1 MNSILIVMFVF
12 ICGLIILLMHQISR
26 LMEMQEDLKEQ
37 HDTIRTFIFSCHRIL
52 LKSEQIADNKFPKVE
67 SSLHDIDRNIG
78 ILHTFLEEYTDTIL
92 KAIGSNNGDID
103 AISSY
108 LEIMKNTI
116 LDMNDKMN
124 IPTYGGEVNDTEEAD
139 LIPENWTDTSPT
151 LHVYY
156 AEDDN
161 I

>member
-1 MNSILIVMFVF
+1 MNSILIAMFVF
-12 ICGLIILLMHQISR
+12 ICGLVFLLMHQISR
-26 LMEMQEDLKEQ
+26 LMQMQEDLKEQ
-37 HDTIRTFIFSCHRIL
+37 HDDFHKCTFSRL
-52 LKSEQIADNKFPKVE
+52 N
-67 SSLHDIDRNIG
+67 DIDRNIG

-124 IPTYGGEVNDTEEAD
+124 KPIYGGEVNDTEEVD
-139 LIPENWTDTSPT
+139 LVPENWTDVSPT
-151 LHVYY
+151 LHIHYT
-156 AEDDN
+156 EDEN
-161 I
+161 M

>member
-1 MNSILIVMFVF
+1 MNSILIAMFVF
-12 ICGLIILLMHQISR
+12 ICGLVFLLMHQISR
-26 LMEMQEDLKEQ
+26 LMQMQEDLKEQ

-67 SSLHDIDRNIG
+67 SSLHDIDRNIN
-78 ILHTFLEEYTDTIL
+78 ILHELLNEYTDTIL
-92 KAIGSNNGDID
+92 KAIGSNNSDID
-103 AISSY
+103 MISSY

-124 IPTYGGEVNDTEEAD
+124 KPIYGGEVSDTEEVD
-139 LIPENWTDTSPT
+139 LMPEQWTTVSPT
-151 LHVYY
+151 LHIHYT
-156 AEDDN
+156 EEEN

>member
-1 MNSILIVMFVF
+1 MNSILIAMFVF
-12 ICGLIILLMHQISR
+12 ICGLVFLLMHQISR
-26 LMEMQEDLKEQ
+26 LMQMQEDLREQ
-37 HDTIRTFIFSCHRIL
+37 LDDFHKCTFSRL
-52 LKSEQIADNKFPKVE
+52 N
-67 SSLHDIDRNIG
+67 DIDRNIG

-124 IPTYGGEVNDTEEAD
+124 KPTYGGEVNDTEEVD
-139 LIPENWTDTSPT
+139 LIPEHRTFATPSYT
-151 LHVYY
+151 
-156 AEDDN
+156 EDEN
-161 I
+161 M